1 MAYLSAAVTLLKE
14 EGATVKKAI
23 ATASEIT
30 GIEKN
35 KIEDFRDDIISN
47 KRDRVSTN
55 LYNQVVNKKR
65 LELEDKNK
73 LALSLMQVVKQ
84 LSD

>member
-14 EGATVKKAI
+14 EGATVKEAI

>member
-1 MAYLSAAVTLLKE
+1 MAYLSAAITLLKE
-14 EGATVKKAI
+14 EGATVKEAI

-30 GIEKN
+30 GIN
-35 KIEDFRDDIISN
+35 KKRIEGIRDDLISN
-47 KRDRVSTN
+47 KRDRESTN
-55 LYNQVVNKKR
+55 LYNQVVNKER
-65 LELEDKNK
+65 LELGDKNK